1 MMIKDSSQTFP
12 MLKVRVLI
20 KGNAKHLS
28 TQTRKW
34 LVVGRNAA
42 I

>member
-1 MMIKDSSQTFP
+1 MTIKDSSQTFP
-12 MLKVRVLI
+12 LLKVRVLI
-20 KGNAKHLS
+20 KGTAKHLL

-34 LVVGRNAA
+34 LVVGCNAA